1 VTRLNCGAKRWGLDI
16 RSDVESVTRFSVIE
30 SKISLKNE
38 RRSRCISALL
48 SGTGKGGREM
58 VGECEGNAVSLAPRA
73 CKNRSSYGA
82 AALLE
87 FDIACIRCT
96 PHPVVNVK
104 RIKYFLAAGGPENSN
119 VTTAPRISAD
129 FVRKL
134 KLIERLSG
142 RNDCTLACAF
152 TLVTMYARVI

>member
-1 VTRLNCGAKRWGLDI
+1 MVGNARKTW
-16 RSDVESVTRFSVIE
+16 F
-30 SKISLKNE
+30 
-38 RRSRCISALL
+38 RSRL
-48 SGTGKGGREM
+48 
-58 VGECEGNAVSLAPRA
+58 A

-96 PHPVVNVK
+96 PHPVASVK

-119 VTTAPRISAD
+119 VTMAPRISAD
-129 FVRKL
+129 FVREL

-142 RNDCTLACAF
+142 RNDCALSRVCI
-152 TLVTMYARVI
+152 YSGYRARYIARDYRYDRIDT